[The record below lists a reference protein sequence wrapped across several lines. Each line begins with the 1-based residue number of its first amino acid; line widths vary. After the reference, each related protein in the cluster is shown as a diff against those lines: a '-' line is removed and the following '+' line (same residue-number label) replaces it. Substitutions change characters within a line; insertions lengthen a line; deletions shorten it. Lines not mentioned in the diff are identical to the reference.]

1 MIKSPIRGSFQA
13 VYSCDVLEH
22 IHPKDEKRFLN
33 NMARS
38 IRKDGIC
45 IIGTPSLESQAFA
58 SPQSLAGHVN
68 CKTANELKELMKK
81 SFQNV
86 FIFSMNDE
94 IVHTGFY
101 PMAHYLFALGCGVR
115 SREKH
120 E

>member
-1 MIKSPIRGSFQA
+1 MLKSPVRGSFQA

-22 IHPKDEKRFLN
+22 INAKDEETFLR

-38 IRKDGIC
+38 IRKDGVC
-45 IIGTPSLESQAFA
+45 IVGTPSLESQAYA
-58 SPQSLAGHVN
+58 SPPSLEGHVN
-68 CKTANELKELMKK
+68 CKTAHELKELMKK
-81 SFQNV
+81 FFENV

-101 PMAHYLFALGCGVR
+101 PMAHYLFALGCGVGR
-115 SREKH
+115 REKH